1 MPLRR
6 KCTHFFRLFFSLQN
20 SSPRS
25 KIFIDVN
32 FFLNKTL
39 LTYNFRTLKS
49 RYFRPPLLKTGSR
62 WARDFRAA
70 DRIVTSN
77 LQRVFLAFCVFLAHL
92 EEMSS
97 ISEEEFSEFTSGDWW
112 IRTLLRIFRWAY
124 WFYNSRLCA
133 IWRKFGANC
142 DWKRS
147 CRICRGSRPSRRR
160 RADAFKSVFYR
171 SWYQEMVSS
180 TLCWHLLYSIIL
192 CTNYLF
198 IFLYKKAGHM

>member
-1 MPLRR
+1 MYR
-6 KCTHFFRLFFSLQN
+6 KWGDNSLSTQGSLPA
-20 SSPRS
+20 SSPGMWGIIII
-25 KIFIDVN
+25 KTN
-32 FFLNKTL
+32 LKNALKCHFLNKTL
-39 LTYNFRTLKS
+39 LTYNFRTLRS

-97 ISEEEFSEFTSGDWW
+97 ISEEEFSEFTSGDWR
-112 IRTLLRIFRWAY
+112 IQTLLRIFRWAY

-147 CRICRGSRPSRRR
+147 CRICRGSRISRRR
-160 RADAFKSVFYR
+160 RADAFKSVF
-171 SWYQEMVSS
+171 
-180 TLCWHLLYSIIL
+180 
-192 CTNYLF
+192 
-198 IFLYKKAGHM
+198 